1 MRHLQEIEVNGVIL
15 HQTEP
20 PETIA
25 DEVSARTTLP
35 SRSDQQLIQIAIVKK
50 AHEMEMTLVDM
61 LDQAVRSAPA
71 PAGTGTIIDK
81 RA

>member
-1 MRHLQEIEVNGVIL
+1 M
-15 HQTEP
+15 
-20 PETIA
+20 TIDPA
-25 DEVSARTTLP
+25 TQVLAMQLGKT
-35 SRSDQQLIQIAIVKK
+35 QQLIQIAIVKK

-71 PAGTGTIIDK
+71 PAGTGTIVDK